1 MGGIRKPI
9 KIIGQTIQRLTS
21 DIVNYNFTRIDP
33 SASTYYA
40 ITCNLSRPAI
50 VTDCEGSDD
59 RSLTPSSP
67 VQARVDGGDDK
78 V

>member
-9 KIIGQTIQRLTS
+9 KIIGQTTQRLTG

-40 ITCNLSRPAI
+40 ITCNLSRLAI

-59 RSLTPSSP
+59 RSLTPSCP
-67 VQARVDGGDDK
+67 VQAVDGGDDK